1 MLCTKQFLCRF
12 DGFFLAGAGRDKEL
26 PDIDMRVVNNNKRD
40 LMLKSSCLTKSQN
53 VRLSFVVF
61 TGPAKVR
68 VFVC

>member
-1 MLCTKQFLCRF
+1 MQCTKKFLCRF
-12 DGFFLAGAGRDKEL
+12 DVFSLAGAGRDKEL
-26 PDIDMRVVNNNKRD
+26 PDIDMCVVNNNKRD
-40 LMLKSSCLTKSQN
+40 LMLNSSCLTKSQS